1 MTATS
6 LRRCAGRPGPARHHG
21 AMRRPSPSLTA
32 PRLAATVLAT
42 ALLALVATGC
52 GSSDDGAVD
61 TEPDATTTTTVETTT
76 SSSTTTS
83 VPADDALGLWPPADE
98 GTVGDPVALAQD
110 FAERFLGIAGAVA
123 APPPSELAEGGGIEV
138 TSGDQGP
145 ATVVAVARAGDG
157 GFVVTAATAPTIEVD
172 EPADGATLTSPV
184 ALGGRANAFEG
195 NVVVQLRPAATLDGP
210 LGETFVT
217 GAQGELGPF
226 AGELTFSGG
235 AAGDRV
241 AVVFYAP
248 DESGAGTAV
257 AATVVPA
264 RLG

>member
-1 MTATS
+1 
-6 LRRCAGRPGPARHHG
+6 
-21 AMRRPSPSLTA
+21 MRRPAPSPTA
-32 PRLAATVLAT
+32 PPPTVARLAAVGLAL
-42 ALLALVATGC
+42 ALVALVATGC

-61 TEPDATTTTTVETTT
+61 TEPDATTSTTVETTT

-83 VPADDALGLWPPADE
+83 APAEDALGLWPPADE
-98 GTVGDPVALAQD
+98 GTVADPVALAQD

-123 APPPSELAEGGGIEV
+123 APPPSELAEGGSIEV
-138 TSGDQGP
+138 TAGDSGP
-145 ATVVAVARAGDG
+145 TTVVAVARVGDG

-172 EPADGATLTSPV
+172 DPADGATLTSPV
-184 ALGGRANAFEG
+184 ALAGRADAFEG

-226 AGELTFSGG
+226 DGELAFSGG

-248 DESGAGTAV
+248 DESGAGTAL